1 MADLVTHLATAF
13 FWKAA
18 TRRPHLT
25 SFVLGVA
32 LPDLVGRAPVS
43 ALQSLHRHG
52 VTAPDRLV
60 EGIAVLHL
68 PLGFVPVTLALALL
82 FEERRRAAVWMNLL
96 GGCSLHLALDLT
108 QHHVGKGYML
118 LFPFTDW
125 DFELGW
131 IGSEATV
138 PYAPFLLP
146 ISLMLWAWRRP
157 KGEASGAG
165 GQATA
170 PRSERSAGDGSAG

>member
-18 TRRPHLT
+18 SRRPHLT

-60 EGIAVLHL
+60 EGVAVLHL

-82 FEERRRAAVWMNLL
+82 FEERARAAVWMNLL
-96 GGCSLHLALDLT
+96 GGCFLHLALDLT

-118 LFPFTDW
+118 FFPLTDW

-138 PYAPFLLP
+138 PYAPILLP
-146 ISLMLWAWRRP
+146 ISLLLWAWRRP
-157 KGEASGAG
+157 RAEAKGDGAH
-165 GQATA
+165 AAA
-170 PRSERSAGDGSAG
+170 PGSERSDGPGSAG

>member
-18 TRRPHLT
+18 SRRPHLT

-82 FEERRRAAVWMNLL
+82 FEERARAAVWMNLL
-96 GGCSLHLALDLT
+96 GGCFLHLALDLT

-118 LFPFTDW
+118 LFPLTDW

-138 PYAPFLLP
+138 PYAPILLP
-146 ISLMLWAWRRP
+146 ISLMCWAWRRP
-157 KGEASGAG
+157 KGGPEGEGAH
-165 GQATA
+165 AVA
-170 PRSERSAGDGSAG
+170 PGSERSDGPGSAG

>member
-1 MADLVTHLATAF
+1 MHAAANVKLEAS
-13 FWKAA
+13 WKA
-18 TRRPHLT
+18 
-25 SFVLGVA
+25 
-32 LPDLVGRAPVS
+32 

-82 FEERRRAAVWMNLL
+82 FEERARAAVWMNLL
-96 GGCSLHLALDLT
+96 GGCFLHLALDLT

-118 LFPFTDW
+118 LFPLTDW

-146 ISLMLWAWRRP
+146 ISLLLWAWRRP
-157 KGEASGAG
+157 RGEARGEAQG
-165 GQATA
+165 ERRHAAA
-170 PRSERSAGDGSAG
+170 PGSDSSAGPGSTG

>member
-18 TRRPHLT
+18 SRRPHLT

-60 EGIAVLHL
+60 EGIAALHL

-82 FEERRRAAVWMNLL
+82 FEERVRAAVWMNLL
-96 GGCSLHLALDLT
+96 GGCFLHLALDLT

-118 LFPFTDW
+118 LFPLTDW

-138 PYAPFLLP
+138 PYAPILLP
-146 ISLMLWAWRRP
+146 ISLMCWAWRRP
-157 KGEASGAG
+157 RGGPEGEGAH
-165 GQATA
+165 AAA
-170 PRSERSAGDGSAG
+170 PGSERSDGPGSAG

>member
-1 MADLVTHLATAF
+1 MASS
-13 FWKAA
+13 
-18 TRRPHLT
+18 T
-25 SFVLGVA
+25 SWC
-32 LPDLVGRAPVS
+32 RAPVS

-68 PLGFVPVTLALALL
+68 PLGFVPVTLAFALL
-82 FEERRRAAVWMNLL
+82 FEERARAAVWMNLL
-96 GGCSLHLALDLT
+96 GGCFLHLALDLT

-118 LFPFTDW
+118 LFPLTDW

-138 PYAPFLLP
+138 PYAPILLP
-146 ISLMLWAWRRP
+146 ISLLLWAWRRP
-157 KGEASGAG
+157 RAEAKGDGAH
-165 GQATA
+165 AAA
-170 PRSERSAGDGSAG
+170 PGSERSDGPGSAG

>member
-1 MADLVTHLATAF
+1 MADLVTHLATALL
-13 FWKAA
+13 WKAA
-18 TRRPHLT
+18 TKRPHLT
-25 SFVLGVA
+25 SFALGVA

-52 VTAPDRLV
+52 VTAPDHLV

-68 PLGFVPVTLALALL
+68 PVGFLPVTLALALF
-82 FEERRRAAVWMNLL
+82 FEERQRAAVWMNLL
-96 GGCSLHLALDLT
+96 GGCCLHLALDLT
-108 QHHVGKGYML
+108 QRHVGKGYML

-146 ISLMLWAWRRP
+146 ISLALWAWRRP
-157 KGEASGAG
+157 KGEGA
-165 GQATA
+165 QATA
-170 PRSERSAGDGSAG
+170 PGAGPSAPSAG